1 MTMSPQASLAGPQAP
16 LVARYAVRAAAVS
29 VLLAGCGDDPS
40 TTAEASFEEI
50 TYQVKL
56 EPGETKTVVLSTH
69 CGYRTLGDINGGAW
83 TTNEL
88 RAPFRQEPSWRNGHE
103 WATFELTLVD
113 NGTLSV
119 TMPGSDVSLSYEPDP
134 DPRDCM

>member
-1 MTMSPQASLAGPQAP
+1 MHSQASVRRRQAR
-16 LVARYAVRAAAVS
+16 LVAGCAVRAAAVS

-40 TTAEASFEEI
+40 TTAEASSEEI
-50 TYQVKL
+50 TYQVEL

-69 CGYRTLGDINGGAW
+69 CGYSTLLADINGGAW
-83 TTNEL
+83 TINEL
-88 RAPFRQEPSWRNGHE
+88 RGPFHQEPSWLNGHE

-119 TMPGSDVSLSYEPDP
+119 TMPGSDVSLSYEPDR
-134 DPRDCM
+134 DPPDCM